1 MSAIAASG
9 GSVTASV
16 PDPHSPPSDRDHDL
30 PTPEDRRW
38 ALLAAELPFE
48 QLGHARAQAE
58 GWRNA
63 LAVATTAVGAVS
75 LFRGRDDVAALLT
88 PWRVAAVV
96 VFLLGFAALTFSFL
110 LAIAAAHGRP
120 GLLIDA
126 DGESLRD
133 FVTTEAKRVTG
144 LVRQAAYLVVAGIG
158 LMVAA
163 ASVAWLAPVAP
174 AMAAQPVIA
183 VLDNGQA
190 CGDLVGIDAGQLV
203 LMITAPSGAEARSI
217 PMARVE
223 RLFVVRSC

>member
-1 MSAIAASG
+1 MTAA
-9 GSVTASV
+9 T
-16 PDPHSPPSDRDHDL
+16 PDPHRPPDRDNDL

-63 LAVATTAVGAVS
+63 LAVATTAVGAIS
-75 LFRGRDDVAALLT
+75 LVRGRDDVAALLT

-96 VFLLGFAALTFSFL
+96 VFLLGFAALTSSFL

-120 GLLIDA
+120 GLMIAA

-144 LVRQAAYLVVAGIG
+144 LVRRAGYLVVAAIG

-163 ASVAWLAPVAP
+163 AAIAWLAPVAP
-174 AMAAQPVIA
+174 AGTRQPVIA
-183 VLDNGQA
+183 VMDSGQA
-190 CGDLVGIDAGQLV
+190 CGDLVGIDSGQLV
-203 LMITAPSGAEARSI
+203 LVITASGGAEAQSI
-217 PMARVE
+217 PITRVE